1 MRSFLVIATIMV
13 LAVSGCLE
21 DLKEDL
27 VSCENLTGACRYEIL
42 RSDDYSRLHI
52 EINYVTEYSPDSD
65 AVDLLK
71 QRIQETTDKTSVSV
85 SQNAFGSTDSSYSLE
100 EIIAIEKEQRERYK
114 SGNTFIIHILYL
126 NGEYE
131 DNDQTLGLAY
141 KGSSFVIFK
150 EAVEDAVPFG
160 GFSRIS
166 AEDIEKSVIVHEY
179 GHLVALVN
187 NGYESPHDHEDP
199 DHPNH
204 SNNDESVM
212 YWAIESQDIANQ
224 IDGEPPN
231 NFDSND
237 LDDLKLM
244 KEGKL

>member
-1 MRSFLVIATIMV
+1 MVIAIILV
-13 LAVSGCLE
+13 LTTPGCLD
-21 DLKEDL
+21 DLKNVL
-27 VSCENLTGACRYEIL
+27 VCCENLTGACRYEIL
-42 RSDDYSRLHI
+42 QSGKYPRLHI
-52 EINYVTEYSPDSD
+52 EIDYVTENAPDSD

-71 QRIQETTDKTSVSV
+71 QRIKETTDKTSISV
-85 SQNAFGSTDSSYSLE
+85 SQNSFGSTDSSYSME
-100 EIIAIEKEQRERYK
+100 EILDIEKAQRERYK

-150 EAVEDAVPFG
+150 EKIEDAAFLL
-160 GFSRIS
+160 IS
-166 AEDIEKSVIVHEY
+166 AEDIEKSVLVHEY

-231 NFDSND
+231 NFDSDD
-237 LDDLKLM
+237 LDDLRLM
-244 KEGKL
+244 REGKL

>member
-1 MRSFLVIATIMV
+1 MGRFLVIAIILV
-13 LAVSGCLE
+13 LATPACLE
-21 DLKEDL
+21 DLKDEI
-27 VSCENLTGACRYEIL
+27 VSCENLTGSCRYEIL
-42 RSDDYSRLHI
+42 QSDKYSRLHI
-52 EINYVTEYSPDSD
+52 EVDYVTDQAPDSD
-65 AVDLLK
+65 AIDLLK
-71 QRIQETTDKTSVSV
+71 QRIKETTDKTSISV
-85 SQNAFGSTDSSYSLE
+85 SQNSFGSTDSSYSLE
-100 EIIAIEKEQRERYK
+100 EILDIEKAQRERYK

-126 NGEYE
+126 NGEYQ

-150 EAVEDAVPFG
+150 EKIEDAAFLL
-160 GFSRIS
+160 IS
-166 AEDIEKSVIVHEY
+166 AEDIEKSVLVHEY

-231 NFDSND
+231 NFDSDD
-237 LDDLKLM
+237 LDDLRLM
-244 KEGKL
+244 REGKL

>member
-1 MRSFLVIATIMV
+1 MRIFFVIAIIV
-13 LAVSGCLE
+13 FLATPGCLE
-21 DLKEDL
+21 DLKDEI

-42 RSDDYSRLHI
+42 QYDKFARLHI
-52 EINYVTEYSPDSD
+52 EIDYVTEYGPDSD

-71 QRIQETTDKTSVSV
+71 QRIEETTDKTSISV
-85 SQNAFGSTDSSYSLE
+85 SQSSFGSTDSSYSLE
-100 EIIAIEKEQRERYK
+100 EILDIEKSQRERYK

-150 EAVEDAVPFG
+150 EAIKDAVPFG
-160 GFSRIS
+160 GLSLIS

-231 NFDSND
+231 DFDSDD
-237 LDDLKLM
+237 LDDLRLM

>member
-1 MRSFLVIATIMV
+1 MNMRKLLVIATILV
-13 LAVSGCLE
+13 LTAPGCLE
-21 DLKEDL
+21 DLKDEI

-42 RSDDYSRLHI
+42 QSDKYPRLHI
-52 EINYVTEYSPDSD
+52 EIDYVTEHAPDSD

-71 QRIQETTDKTSVSV
+71 QRIKETTDKTSISV
-85 SQNAFGSTDSSYSLE
+85 SQNSFGSTDSSYSME
-100 EIIAIEKEQRERYK
+100 EILDIEKAQRERYK

-150 EAVEDAVPFG
+150 EKIEDAAFL
-160 GFSRIS
+160 FIS
-166 AEDIEKSVIVHEY
+166 AEDIEKSVLVHEY

-204 SNNDESVM
+204 SNNEESVM
-212 YWAIESQDIANQ
+212 YWAIESQDIGNQ
-224 IDGEPPN
+224 IDGTPPN
-231 NFDSND
+231 NFDSDD
-237 LDDLKLM
+237 LDDLRLM
-244 KEGKL
+244 REGQL

>member
-1 MRSFLVIATIMV
+1 MRKFLVIAIILV
-13 LAVSGCLE
+13 LTTPGCLE
-21 DLKEDL
+21 DLKNEI

-42 RSDDYSRLHI
+42 QSGKYPRLHI
-52 EINYVTEYSPDSD
+52 EIDYVTENAPDSD

-71 QRIQETTDKTSVSV
+71 QRIKETTDKTSISV
-85 SQNAFGSTDSSYSLE
+85 SQNSFGSTDSSYSME
-100 EIIAIEKEQRERYK
+100 EILDIEKAQRERYK

-150 EAVEDAVPFG
+150 EKIEDAAFLL
-160 GFSRIS
+160 IS
-166 AEDIEKSVIVHEY
+166 AEDIEKSVLVHEY

-231 NFDSND
+231 NFDSDD
-237 LDDLKLM
+237 LDDLRLM
-244 KEGKL
+244 REGKL

>member
-1 MRSFLVIATIMV
+1 MSI
-13 LAVSGCLE
+13 
-21 DLKEDL
+21 
-27 VSCENLTGACRYEIL
+27 
-42 RSDDYSRLHI
+42 
-52 EINYVTEYSPDSD
+52 INWNTEYAPDSE

-85 SQNAFGSTDSSYSLE
+85 SQNGFGSTDSSYSLE
-100 EIIAIEKEQRERYK
+100 EILAIEKEQRERHK

-141 KGSSFVIFK
+141 TGSSFVLFK
-150 EAVEDAVPFG
+150 EQISDAAF
-160 GFSRIS
+160 FLIS

-204 SNNDESVM
+204 SNNEDSVM

>member
-1 MRSFLVIATIMV
+1 MGRFLVIAVILV
-13 LAVSGCLE
+13 LATPACLE
-21 DLKEDL
+21 DLKDEI

-42 RSDDYSRLHI
+42 QSDKYSRLHI
-52 EINYVTEYSPDSD
+52 EIDYDTEYAPDSD

-71 QRIQETTDKTSVSV
+71 QRIKETTDKTSISV
-85 SQNAFGSTDSSYSLE
+85 SQNSFGSTDSSYSLE
-100 EIIAIEKEQRERYK
+100 EILDIEKAQRERYK

-126 NGEYE
+126 NGEYQ

-150 EAVEDAVPFG
+150 EKIEDAAFLL
-160 GFSRIS
+160 IS
-166 AEDIEKSVIVHEY
+166 AEDIEKSVLVHEY

-231 NFDSND
+231 NFDSDD
-237 LDDLKLM
+237 LDDLRLM
-244 KEGKL
+244 REGKL

>member
-1 MRSFLVIATIMV
+1 MRKFLVIATILV
-13 LAVSGCLE
+13 LTVPGCLE
-21 DLKEDL
+21 DLKDEI

-42 RSDDYSRLHI
+42 QSDKYPRLHI
-52 EINYVTEYSPDSD
+52 EIDYVTEHAPDSD

-71 QRIQETTDKTSVSV
+71 QRIKETTDKTSISV
-85 SQNAFGSTDSSYSLE
+85 SQNSFGSTDSSYSME
-100 EIIAIEKEQRERYK
+100 EILDIEKAQRERYK

-150 EAVEDAVPFG
+150 EKIEDAAFL
-160 GFSRIS
+160 FIS
-166 AEDIEKSVIVHEY
+166 AEDIEKSVLVHEY

-204 SNNDESVM
+204 SNNEESVM
-212 YWAIESQDIANQ
+212 YWAIESQDIGNQ
-224 IDGEPPN
+224 IDGAPPN
-231 NFDSND
+231 NFDSDD
-237 LDDLKLM
+237 LDDLRLM
-244 KEGKL
+244 REGQL

>member
-1 MRSFLVIATIMV
+1 MGRFLVIATILV
-13 LAVSGCLE
+13 LATPGCLE
-21 DLKEDL
+21 DLRDEV

-42 RSDDYSRLHI
+42 QSDKYPRLHI
-52 EINYVTEYSPDSD
+52 EIDYVTEYAPDSD

-71 QRIQETTDKTSVSV
+71 QRIEETTDKTSISV
-85 SQNAFGSTDSSYSLE
+85 SQNSFGSTDSSYSLE
-100 EIIAIEKEQRERYK
+100 EILDIEKAQRDRYK

-126 NGEYE
+126 NGEYQ

-150 EAVEDAVPFG
+150 EKIEDAAFLL
-160 GFSRIS
+160 IS
-166 AEDIEKSVIVHEY
+166 AEDIEKSVLVHEY

-231 NFDSND
+231 NFDSDD
-237 LDDLKLM
+237 LDDLRLM
-244 KEGKL
+244 REGKL

>member
-1 MRSFLVIATIMV
+1 MRKFLVIAIILV
-13 LAVSGCLE
+13 LTTPGCLE
-21 DLKEDL
+21 DLKNEI

-42 RSDDYSRLHI
+42 QSGKYPRLHI
-52 EINYVTEYSPDSD
+52 EIDYVTENAPDSD

-71 QRIQETTDKTSVSV
+71 QRIKETTDKTSISV
-85 SQNAFGSTDSSYSLE
+85 SQNSFGSTDSSYSME
-100 EIIAIEKEQRERYK
+100 EILDIEKAQRERYK

-150 EAVEDAVPFG
+150 EKIEDAAFLL
-160 GFSRIS
+160 IS
-166 AEDIEKSVIVHEY
+166 AEDIEKSVLVHEY

-231 NFDSND
+231 NFDSDD
-237 LDDLKLM
+237 LDDLRLM